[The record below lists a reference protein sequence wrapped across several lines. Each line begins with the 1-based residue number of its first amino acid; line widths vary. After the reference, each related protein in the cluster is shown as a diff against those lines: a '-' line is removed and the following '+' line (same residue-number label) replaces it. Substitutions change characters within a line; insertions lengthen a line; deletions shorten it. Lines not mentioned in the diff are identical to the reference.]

1 MKITVLGTGTVGQ
14 TIGAKLIEL
23 DHQVK
28 MGSRSADNE
37 KGIEWVNKNGSNASL
52 GTFNVAA
59 AFGEIIFN
67 CTKGMETIQILNSI
81 EKQNLHSKILI
92 DLTNPLD
99 FSNGMPPTLSVCNTN
114 SIGEEIQ
121 NKFPDTYVVKTLNT
135 MWCGLMV
142 NPNMIGGGDHVN
154 FICGN
159 VAEAKDKVKTL
170 LMSFGWKPENILDL
184 GDITA
189 SRGTEMYLPLWLRVY
204 TATNNGAFNLK
215 FIR

>member
-52 GTFNVAA
+52 GTFNEAA

-92 DLTNPLD
+92 
-99 FSNGMPPTLSVCNTN
+99 
-114 SIGEEIQ
+114 
-121 NKFPDTYVVKTLNT
+121 
-135 MWCGLMV
+135 
-142 NPNMIGGGDHVN
+142 H
-154 FICGN
+154 
-159 VAEAKDKVKTL
+159 
-170 LMSFGWKPENILDL
+170 
-184 GDITA
+184 
-189 SRGTEMYLPLWLRVY
+189 
-204 TATNNGAFNLK
+204 ATNH
-215 FIR
+215 